1 MKLKVKDI
9 SKNYNRYSALRGVN
23 LELEPGLYGL
33 LGPNGAGKS
42 TLLKIIAGILRPTA
56 GSILLDN
63 EPVSKL
69 GEHYRAMLGY
79 MPQDLGIY
87 PEFTA
92 KRYLLYIAALKGLT
106 EAQAKAE
113 IDKLLEA
120 VGLSSNAEQKLKGFS
135 GGMLRRV
142 GIAQTLLCNPQI
154 LLLDEPTA
162 GLDPQERVR
171 LRNLLSALAQHSI
184 NAKPSEIFFTSGG
197 TESDN
202 WAIKGCAFAD
212 ESKRATITST
222 IEHHAVLRSCQ
233 FIEKLGYPVAYIN
246 PNSNGLITVEM
257 LERVIAGTTNLVSVA
272 TANNE
277 IGTIQPIN
285 KLAEI
290 AHRNGAFFHTDAVQ
304 AMGHI
309 PVDVNELNVDLL
321 SASAHKFNGP
331 KGIGFLYV
339 REGTPI
345 LPLLNGGAQENSL
358 RAGTENVASIVGMAT
373 ALSMSCSQMQKSQNQ
388 SAKMVELICSILND
402 AEVDY
407 IRNGYS
413 NGLKGTLNLSFRDKN
428 GEAILHRLDL
438 RGILVSTGSACD
450 SNSTQVSHVIRAIN
464 VPDSYAKGTIRISLG
479 KDNTLEEAKIIGET
493 LVSVLMEQK

>member
-106 EAQAKAE
+106 ETQAKAE

-184 NAKPSEIFFTSGG
+184 IILSTHII
-197 TESDN
+197 SD
-202 WAIKGCAFAD
+202 
-212 ESKRATITST
+212 
-222 IEHHAVLRSCQ
+222 
-233 FIEKLGYPVAYIN
+233 
-246 PNSNGLITVEM
+246 
-257 LERVIAGTTNLVSVA
+257 
-272 TANNE
+272 
-277 IGTIQPIN
+277 
-285 KLAEI
+285 
-290 AHRNGAFFHTDAVQ
+290 
-304 AMGHI
+304 
-309 PVDVNELNVDLL
+309 
-321 SASAHKFNGP
+321 
-331 KGIGFLYV
+331 
-339 REGTPI
+339 
-345 LPLLNGGAQENSL
+345 
-358 RAGTENVASIVGMAT
+358 
-373 ALSMSCSQMQKSQNQ
+373 
-388 SAKMVELICSILND
+388 VELIAEKIILLREGQIAAFD
-402 AEVDY
+402 TVA
-407 IRNGYS
+407 
-413 NGLKGTLNLSFRDKN
+413 GL
-428 GEAILHRLDL
+428 
-438 RGILVSTGSACD
+438 V
-450 SNSTQVSHVIRAIN
+450 
-464 VPDSYAKGTIRISLG
+464 G
-479 KDNTLEEAKIIGET
+479 KSTLEDVYLTYFQKEA
-493 LVSVLMEQK
+493 

>member
-106 EAQAKAE
+106 EAQA
-113 IDKLLEA
+113 EA

-184 NAKPSEIFFTSGG
+184 IILSTHIV
-197 TESDN
+197 SD
-202 WAIKGCAFAD
+202 
-212 ESKRATITST
+212 
-222 IEHHAVLRSCQ
+222 
-233 FIEKLGYPVAYIN
+233 
-246 PNSNGLITVEM
+246 
-257 LERVIAGTTNLVSVA
+257 
-272 TANNE
+272 
-277 IGTIQPIN
+277 
-285 KLAEI
+285 
-290 AHRNGAFFHTDAVQ
+290 
-304 AMGHI
+304 
-309 PVDVNELNVDLL
+309 
-321 SASAHKFNGP
+321 
-331 KGIGFLYV
+331 
-339 REGTPI
+339 
-345 LPLLNGGAQENSL
+345 
-358 RAGTENVASIVGMAT
+358 
-373 ALSMSCSQMQKSQNQ
+373 
-388 SAKMVELICSILND
+388 VELIAEKIILLREGQIAAFD
-402 AEVDY
+402 TVA
-407 IRNGYS
+407 
-413 NGLKGTLNLSFRDKN
+413 GL
-428 GEAILHRLDL
+428 
-438 RGILVSTGSACD
+438 V
-450 SNSTQVSHVIRAIN
+450 
-464 VPDSYAKGTIRISLG
+464 G
-479 KDNTLEEAKIIGET
+479 KSTLEDVYLTYFQKEA
-493 LVSVLMEQK
+493 

>member
-162 GLDPQERVR
+162 GLDPQPNTV
-171 LRNLLSALAQHSI
+171 LLFCPL
-184 NAKPSEIFFTSGG
+184 TS
-197 TESDN
+197 
-202 WAIKGCAFAD
+202 F
-212 ESKRATITST
+212 
-222 IEHHAVLRSCQ
+222 L
-233 FIEKLGYPVAYIN
+233 
-246 PNSNGLITVEM
+246 M
-257 LERVIAGTTNLVSVA
+257 LN
-272 TANNE
+272 
-277 IGTIQPIN
+277 
-285 KLAEI
+285 
-290 AHRNGAFFHTDAVQ
+290 
-304 AMGHI
+304 
-309 PVDVNELNVDLL
+309 
-321 SASAHKFNGP
+321 
-331 KGIGFLYV
+331 
-339 REGTPI
+339 
-345 LPLLNGGAQENSL
+345 
-358 RAGTENVASIVGMAT
+358 
-373 ALSMSCSQMQKSQNQ
+373 
-388 SAKMVELICSILND
+388 
-402 AEVDY
+402 
-407 IRNGYS
+407 
-413 NGLKGTLNLSFRDKN
+413 
-428 GEAILHRLDL
+428 
-438 RGILVSTGSACD
+438 
-450 SNSTQVSHVIRAIN
+450 
-464 VPDSYAKGTIRISLG
+464 
-479 KDNTLEEAKIIGET
+479 
-493 LVSVLMEQK
+493 

>member
-154 LLLDEPTA
+154 LLLDEPIGGFQMTETRAAYHKEVKTA
-162 GLDPQERVR
+162 SFQGK
-171 LRNLLSALAQHSI
+171 S
-184 NAKPSEIFFTSGG
+184 
-197 TESDN
+197 
-202 WAIKGCAFAD
+202 
-212 ESKRATITST
+212 
-222 IEHHAVLRSCQ
+222 
-233 FIEKLGYPVAYIN
+233 
-246 PNSNGLITVEM
+246 ITVE
-257 LERVIAGTTNLVSVA
+257 NL
-272 TANNE
+272 T
-277 IGTIQPIN
+277 
-285 KLAEI
+285 
-290 AHRNGAFFHTDAVQ
+290 
-304 AMGHI
+304 
-309 PVDVNELNVDLL
+309 PVL
-321 SASAHKFNGP
+321 SP
-331 KGIGFLYV
+331 K
-339 REGTPI
+339 
-345 LPLLNGGAQENSL
+345 A
-358 RAGTENVASIVGMAT
+358 
-373 ALSMSCSQMQKSQNQ
+373 
-388 SAKMVELICSILND
+388 
-402 AEVDY
+402 
-407 IRNGYS
+407 
-413 NGLKGTLNLSFRDKN
+413 RDKRKREIESCLYEVFVKYAP
-428 GEAILHRLDL
+428 G
-438 RGILVSTGSACD
+438 
-450 SNSTQVSHVIRAIN
+450 RAQ
-464 VPDSYAKGTIRISLG
+464 
-479 KDNTLEEAKIIGET
+479 
-493 LVSVLMEQK
+493 MH